1 MAGRTF
7 KVIGQNCKVACRKGV
22 AYPGDTFN
30 EDDVLRP
37 GLCQDL
43 LTVKKIEEVKS
54 SGKTTKKAPAKT
66 SSDDGEGKSKKKA
79 SKKKTD

>member
-1 MAGRTF
+1 MAGRNF

-37 GLCQDL
+37 NLVADL

-54 SGKTTKKAPAKT
+54 STKDTPKVPAKT
-66 SSDDGEGKSKKKA
+66 SSDEGEGKSKKKA